1 MMIVKKRHSNN
12 SKNWGIDRRVS
23 ITNIAQLAA
32 VIIFGVSFY
41 NQVNNN
47 QVRNEERF
55 SAFSEERKSQ
65 DTQMAEMQKGMNSIL
80 LQITTMT
87 ERLSNTNETVKD
99 LNETIKAKGAK

>member
-1 MMIVKKRHSNN
+1 MMIVKKRHSN

-55 SAFSEERKSQ
+55 AAFSEERKSQ
-65 DTQMAEMQKGMNSIL
+65 DSQMGEMQKGMNQIL

-87 ERLSNTNETVKD
+87 ERLNNTNETVKD
-99 LNETIKAKGAK
+99 LNETIKTKGVK